1 MSDHPNAVLVK
12 RVYEAMANRDVEA
25 FEQLHT
31 DDCVLHVSGHGR
43 LSRDAEGRAGVLGV
57 FREGLEAPDFTVRTR
72 VHDVL
77 ASDDHAV
84 ALVHAIVERGDR
96 SIDQPLVQVFH
107 CRDGKVSE
115 IWEYLW
121 DQEADARF
129 WSR

>member
-12 RVYEAMANRDVEA
+12 QVYEAMANRDLQA

-43 LSRDAEGRAGVLGV
+43 LSQDAKGRTGVLGV
-57 FREGLEAPDFTVRTR
+57 FREGLDAADFTVRTQ

-77 ASDDHAV
+77 ASDAHAV
-84 ALVHAIVERGDR
+84 ALVHAVVERDDR

-107 CRDGKVSE
+107 CRDGKISE

-129 WSR
+129 WGR